1 MTKMLK
7 DKQKEK
13 YLIQVI
19 KDWDLYPSEMNHIY
33 KLQQKRNWYWK
44 DIDLSGTLYDV
55 SDEDFAKVK
64 EIVQM
69 GEEVSSVVWTVDKI
83 TKDWKTSR
91 YLNKAKE
98 ITRIWDDATIELLEN
113 FIEIDFDL
121 LKERVENYRA

>member
-19 KDWDLYPSEMNHIY
+19 RDWDLYPSEINHIY
-33 KLQQKRNWYWK
+33 KLQQKRNLYWT

-64 EIVQM
+64 EIVRM

-83 TKDWKTSR
+83 TKDWETSR
-91 YLNKAKE
+91 YISKAKE

-113 FIEIDFDL
+113 YIEIDFDL
-121 LKERVENYRA
+121 LEERVANYRA

>member
-19 KDWDLYPSEMNHIY
+19 RDWDLYPSEMNHIY
-33 KLQQKRNWYWK
+33 KLQQKRNLYWK

-83 TKDWKTSR
+83 TKDWETSR
-91 YLNKAKE
+91 YFNKAKE

-121 LKERVENYRA
+121 LKERVDNYRA